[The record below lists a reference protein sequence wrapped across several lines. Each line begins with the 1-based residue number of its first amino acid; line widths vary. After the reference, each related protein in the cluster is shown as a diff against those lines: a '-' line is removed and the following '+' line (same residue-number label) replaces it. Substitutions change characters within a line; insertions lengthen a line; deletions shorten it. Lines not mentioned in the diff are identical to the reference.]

1 MTPTVV
7 REYAR
12 LTTDDSIET
21 NLNQACIPQTAF
33 EWLCQLSARFR
44 TNGASLLH
52 LENRRWLRLDNFV
65 GIVETP
71 CGTLLEIL
79 PKHTEESNE
88 AASRA
93 LLIKMLETALDLPPR
108 PTDKTDIQT
117 FRRPLLEWVMKEFV
131 LALDHLLKR
140 GLRFDYR
147 CVEEEQRYL
156 RGRLDMNKQLRQ
168 PPGRA
173 HIFNIRHDLFLADRP
188 ENRLLKSALMRVCGL
203 TQQPDT
209 WRLSHE
215 LAGLL
220 AEIPGS
226 PNIAADFRQWR
237 SDRLM
242 AHYQQVRPWCE
253 LVLGQHMPLAMR
265 GKTHGISLLFPM
277 EKLFERY
284 VEVKL
289 RKQLP
294 VSYTLKAQAASQSL
308 CTHQGKSLFQLR
320 PDLLIQSHQKT
331 VLILDTKWKLLSAAD
346 AENKYGLSQSDF
358 YQMFAYGHNYLS
370 GEGDMILIYP
380 KTEKFSET
388 FPAFEFSTKFSTK
401 LRLWV
406 TPFDLENGRMHW
418 PSGIKASIPALC
430 GLRENEIPLAE
441 SQLEEEALA

>member
-1 MTPTVV
+1 MTPIVV

-21 NLNQACIPQTAF
+21 SLDRACIPQSAF
-33 EWLCQLSARFR
+33 DWLCRLSAGFR

-52 LENRRWLRLDNFV
+52 LENRQWLRLDNFV

-79 PKHTEESNE
+79 PKHTEASGE
-88 AASRA
+88 AAIEASRK
-93 LLIKMLETALDLPPR
+93 LLIKMLEVALDLPAR
-108 PTDKTDIQT
+108 TTEKTHIQT
-117 FRRPLLEWVMKEFV
+117 YRHPLLEWVMKEFV

-147 CVEEEQRYL
+147 RVEEEQRYL

-188 ENRLLKSALMRVCGL
+188 ENRLLKSALMRICGL
-203 TQQPDT
+203 TQEADT

-215 LAGLL
+215 LAGLV
-220 AEIPGS
+220 AEIPDS
-226 PNIAADFRQWR
+226 QNIAADFRQWR

-242 AHYQQVRPWCE
+242 AHYQPVRPWCE

-289 RKQLP
+289 RQRLP
-294 VSYTLKAQAASQSL
+294 AQYTLKAQAASQSL
-308 CTHQGKSLFQLR
+308 CIHQDKNLFQLR
-320 PDLLIQSHQKT
+320 PDFLIQSRQKT
-331 VLILDTKWKLLSAAD
+331 VLVLDTKWKLLSAAD
-346 AENKYGLSQSDF
+346 SENKYGLSQSDF
-358 YQMFAYGHNYLS
+358 YQMFAYGHNYLP

-380 KTEKFSET
+380 KTENFPETLQPFKFSE
-388 FPAFEFSTKFSTK
+388 K

-406 TPFDLENGRMHW
+406 TPFDLEKGEMHW
-418 PSGIKASIPALC
+418 PNDIKASLFNP
-430 GLRENEIPLAE
+430 LRIAG
-441 SQLEEEALA
+441 

>member
-1 MTPTVV
+1 MTPIVV

-12 LTTDDSIET
+12 LTTDDSIKT
-21 NLNQACIPQTAF
+21 NLDRAYIPQSAF
-33 EWLCQLSARFR
+33 DELCRLSAGFK

-52 LENRRWLRLDNFV
+52 LEDRRWLRLDNFV

-79 PKHTEESNE
+79 PKHTEASNE

-93 LLIKMLETALDLPPR
+93 LLIKMLKMALDLPVR
-108 PTDKTDIQT
+108 TTDKTDIQT
-117 FRRPLLEWVMKEFV
+117 FRHPLLEWVMKEFV

-147 CVEEEQRYL
+147 RVEEEQRYL

-220 AEIPGS
+220 AEVPHS
-226 PNIAADFRQWR
+226 RNIAADFRQWR
-237 SDRLM
+237 NDRLM
-242 AHYQQVRPWCE
+242 AHYQPVRPWCE

-294 VSYTLKAQAASQSL
+294 ASYSLKAQAASQSL
-308 CTHQGKSLFQLR
+308 CTHQDKSLFQLR
-320 PDLLIQSHQKT
+320 PDLLIQCHQET
-331 VLILDTKWKLLSAAD
+331 VLVLDTKWKLLSAAD
-346 AENKYGLSQSDF
+346 TENKYCLSQSDF
-358 YQMFAYGHNYLS
+358 YQMFAYGHRYLS

-380 KTEKFSET
+380 KTEKFSAT
-388 FPAFEFSTKFSTK
+388 LQAFEFSEN

-406 TPFDLENGRMHW
+406 TPFDLENDKMHW
-418 PSGIKASIPALC
+418 PSGIKASNPYLSS
-430 GLRENEIPLAE
+430 LRENEILLAE

>member
-1 MTPTVV
+1 MKPIAV
-7 REYAR
+7 REYAW

-21 NLNQACIPQTAF
+21 SLDRACIPQSAF
-33 EWLCQLSARFR
+33 DWLCQLSARIR

-79 PKHTEESNE
+79 PKHTEASNE

-93 LLIKMLETALDLPPR
+93 LLIKMLETALDLPTR
-108 PTDKTDIQT
+108 TTDKTDLQT
-117 FRRPLLEWVMKEFV
+117 YRRPLLEWVMKEFV

-147 CVEEEQRYL
+147 RIEEEQRYL

-203 TQQPDT
+203 TQEADT

-220 AEIPGS
+220 AEIPHS
-226 PNIAADFRQWR
+226 QNIAADFRQWR
-237 SDRLM
+237 NDRLM
-242 AHYQQVRPWCE
+242 AHYQPVRPWCE

-289 RKQLP
+289 RQELP
-294 VSYTLKAQAASQSL
+294 ASYVLKAQTASQSL

-320 PDLLIQSHQKT
+320 PDLLIKNSQET
-331 VLILDTKWKLLSAAD
+331 VLVLDTKWKLLSASD
-346 AENKYGLSQSDF
+346 TENKYGLSQSDF
-358 YQMFAYGHNYLS
+358 YQMFAYGHRYLPVP

-380 KTEKFSET
+380 KTEKFSAILQP
-388 FPAFEFSTKFSTK
+388 FKFSEK

-406 TPFDLENGRMHW
+406 TPFDLENDQMQMHW
-418 PSGIKASIPALC
+418 PPEIKESLFASS
-430 GLRENEIPLAE
+430 RLAG
-441 SQLEEEALA
+441 